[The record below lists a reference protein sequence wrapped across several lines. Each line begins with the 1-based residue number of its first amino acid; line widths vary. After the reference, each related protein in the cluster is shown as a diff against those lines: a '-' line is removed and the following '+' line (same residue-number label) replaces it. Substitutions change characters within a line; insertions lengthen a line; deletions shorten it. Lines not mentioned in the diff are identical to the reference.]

1 MARKDHKPDGRRFNG
16 GKRQGAGRPPGPT
29 GGPKWRTLR
38 DLAGTYTEE
47 AIETLRSMMRNSK
60 DDWLRLACANALL
73 DRGHGKPREAAIF
86 EQQETLTA
94 RYQSLDEIKA
104 ELIANGLPIDH
115 LEHPKL
121 IELKPSEK

>member
-1 MARKDHKPDGRRFNG
+1 MTRKNGKPDGRRFNG
-16 GKRQGAGRPPGPT
+16 GKRQGAGRPPGPA

-38 DLAGTYTEE
+38 DLAASYDEE
-47 AIETLRSMMRNSK
+47 AIETIRSMMHNSD

-94 RYQSLDEIKA
+94 KYRSLDEIKA

-115 LEHPKL
+115 LERPKL